1 MDDGIV
7 MMLQA
12 AARRLVWLQPVVL
25 AKWEADSYAHSHVT
39 DELRR
44 LYHADDNFQQL
55 NDAAER
61 LVLKTLTLEE
71 ECNTNLAGEYTSAYI
86 RKHAAKPAWTV
97 IKPKRFQGYSMAL
110 YLLLEEAYV
119 AGKPKPTAHDV
130 LSSFK
135 ANKPDQI
142 AKVIEGE
149 GFDFYTKTGN
159 TKHASLAT
167 IAERIRNMT
176 S

>member
-1 MDDGIV
+1 
-7 MMLQA
+7 MLQA

-25 AKWEADSYAHSHVT
+25 AKWETDSYAHSHVT
-39 DELRR
+39 DELKR

-61 LVLKTLTLEE
+61 LVLKTLTLEQ
-71 ECNTNLAGEYTSAYI
+71 ECNTNLAGEYTSTYI

-97 IKPKRFQGYSMAL
+97 NKPKRIQGYNGAL
-110 YLLLEEAYV
+110 YLLLEEAHA

-130 LSSFK
+130 LRSFK
-135 ANKPDQI
+135 ANMPDQI
-142 AKVIEGE
+142 AQVIEGE
-149 GFDFYTKTGN
+149 GFNFYIKTN
-159 TKHASLAT
+159 NIKHASLAA